1 MRYKFMMKNFSFQQ
15 NEDLAY
21 IISSLNTARIILLIE
36 MKLY

>member
-21 IISSLNTARIILLIE
+21 IISSLNIARIILLIE